1 MEQQTLRLNVLVAA
15 GLVAW
20 YLSALLTTMHLVGVV
35 FAGGVFGLV
44 MLAYFWILGLVR
56 SDTRVGGFF
65 ASSTSAR
72 VAAAGCPA
80 RPVSPRLGP
89 VPGAGIALEGG
100 ALSLPCLLRCV
111 RSWRRQVSLCRGS
124 SPVEG

>member
-65 ASSTSAR
+65 ASSTFAYPLAIF
-72 VAAAGCPA
+72 VTLFFGAALVLAFFP
-80 RPVSPRLGP
+80 
-89 VPGAGIALEGG
+89 
-100 ALSLPCLLRCV
+100 
-111 RSWRRQVSLCRGS
+111 WRRGRGLRGCVGSLAAVFVQGAT
-124 SPVEG
+124 